1 MKKVVFNK
9 HGGIE
14 VLEFTEASLP
24 EPAPGEAR
32 LKVITSGISWAD
44 VMARRGQYFGENNK
58 TPKTPGY
65 DVVGI
70 VDKVGDG
77 VASVRVGQ
85 RMAAILFKMG
95 GNSEYVC
102 IPQQFLVTVPEAL
115 DSAEATAVILNGLT
129 AYASLHRA
137 LKVKAGEKI
146 FVTNAAGG
154 VGTMAVQLAKLAGL
168 EVYGSASTGKLSLV
182 KELGAAPIDYKTEDV
197 ITRVR
202 ELSGG
207 GVDVVMDMAGNNEI
221 NLFDALSDK
230 GGRILMVGAVAFVGM
245 NPRTMFKK
253 FVGSYARSFFSRKE
267 KFAFFGDLP
276 TIATK
281 DPQWYRQTLSELFN
295 LVVNGKLKVVI
306 GKRLPMQEIAQGHH
320 MLESS
325 AVSGKIILE
334 AQRN

>member
-24 EPAPGEAR
+24 EPASGEAR
-32 LKVITSGISWAD
+32 LKVIASGISWAD

-70 VDKVGDG
+70 VDKLGAG
-77 VASVRVGQ
+77 VTSVKVGQ
-85 RMAAILFKMG
+85 RVAAILFKMG

-102 IPQQFLVTVPEAL
+102 VPQQFLVPVPDAL
-115 DSAEATAVILNGLT
+115 DSAEAVSLVLNGLT

-137 LKVKAGEKI
+137 LKVKAGEKL
-146 FVTNAAGG
+146 FVTSAAGG

-168 EVYGSASTGKLSLV
+168 DVYGSASTGKLPLV

-197 ITRVR
+197 IARVR

-207 GVDVVMDMAGNNEI
+207 GVDVIMDMAGNNEI

-253 FVGSYARSFFSRKE
+253 FVGSYARSIFSRKE
-267 KFAFFGDLP
+267 KFSFFGDLP

-281 DPQWYRQTLSELFN
+281 DPQWYQQALSTLFN
-295 LVVNGKLKVVI
+295 LAVNGQLKVII
-306 GKRLPMQEIAQGHH
+306 GKRLPMREIGQGHRL
-320 MLESS
+320 LESG
-325 AVSGKIILE
+325 AVSGKIVLE
-334 AQRN
+334 A

>member
-70 VDKVGDG
+70 VDKLGAG
-77 VASVRVGQ
+77 VTSVQVGQ
-85 RMAAILFKMG
+85 RAAAILFKMG

-102 IPQQFLVTVPEAL
+102 VPQQFLVPVPDAL
-115 DSAEATAVILNGLT
+115 DSAEAVSLVLNGLT
-129 AYASLHRA
+129 AYAALHRA

-168 EVYGSASTGKLSLV
+168 DVYGSASTGKQFLV

-197 ITRVR
+197 VARVR

-207 GVDVVMDMAGNNEI
+207 GVDVIMDMAGNNEI

-230 GGRILMVGAVAFVGM
+230 GGRILMVGAVSFVGM

-253 FVGSYARSFFSRKE
+253 FVGSYGRSIFSRKK
-267 KFAFFGDLP
+267 KFSFFGDLP
-276 TIATK
+276 TTATK
-281 DPQWYRQTLSELFN
+281 DPQWYQQALSTLFN
-295 LVVNGKLKVVI
+295 LAVDGKLKVII
-306 GKRLPMQEIAQGHH
+306 GKRLPMREIAQGHH
-320 MLESS
+320 LLESS
-325 AVSGKIILE
+325 AVSGKIVLE
-334 AQRN
+334 A